1 MESVGIPT
9 LGTFAASK
17 VERMSTVTLPRLRWG
32 PADAAR
38 RALLVHGL
46 GSSAHTQWRLG
57 EALAERGWS
66 ATAVDL
72 RGHGDAPRASRYRI
86 DDLADDLLATRPDAA
101 TVSGVAVWDLVIG
114 HSIGGAAVAQ
124 AGALDVGW
132 ARRLVLLDPAIVLD
146 EAGRETVLAGQLAN
160 HDGATVAGIAADFP
174 HWHPLDV
181 EFRVRAAKDASR
193 FALER
198 MVRDND
204 DWDVR
209 AHVARLAMPTL
220 VIAADPAHGAM
231 FAGALADEVL
241 TGNPRVSAV
250 VITGAGHSVHRDD
263 PAATLRHLLAFADD

>member
-1 MESVGIPT
+1 
-9 LGTFAASK
+9 
-17 VERMSTVTLPRLRWG
+17 MSTVTLPRLHWG
-32 PADAAR
+32 SPDAPR

-57 EALAERGWS
+57 EGLAERGWS

-86 DDLADDLLATRPDAA
+86 DDIADDLLGTRPEGG
-101 TVSGVAVWDLVIG
+101 TSWDLVVG

-124 AGALDVGW
+124 AGALDAAW
-132 ARRLVLLDPAIVLD
+132 AHRLVLLDPAIVLD
-146 EAGRETVLAGQLAN
+146 EAGRERVLAGQLAN

-181 EFRVRAAKDASR
+181 EFRVRAVKAASR

-209 AHVARLAMPTL
+209 AHVARLTRPTL

-241 TGNPRVSAV
+241 ASNPLVSAV
-250 VITGAGHSVHRDD
+250 VITDAGHSVHRDD
-263 PAATLRHLLAFADD
+263 PAATLQHLLAFADA

>member
-1 MESVGIPT
+1 
-9 LGTFAASK
+9 
-17 VERMSTVTLPRLRWG
+17 MSTVTLPRLHWG
-32 PADAAR
+32 PADAPR

-57 EALAERGWS
+57 EGLAERGWS

-86 DDLADDLLATRPDAA
+86 DDIADDLLGTRPEGG
-101 TVSGVAVWDLVIG
+101 TSWDLVVG

-124 AGALDVGW
+124 AGALDAAW
-132 ARRLVLLDPAIVLD
+132 AHRLVLLDPAIVLD
-146 EAGRETVLAGQLAN
+146 DAGRERVLAGQLAN

-181 EFRVRAAKDASR
+181 EFRVRAVKAASR

-209 AHVARLAMPTL
+209 GHVARLTRPTL

-241 TGNPRVSAV
+241 AGNPLVTSV
-250 VITGAGHSVHRDD
+250 VIAGAGHSVHRDD
-263 PAATLRHLLAFADD
+263 PAATLQHLLAFADA